1 MERDFVK
8 EKLQEYLKGVNAK
21 RNKVAQAHR
30 ARQSNSPFGEGGS
43 IDVYALSM
51 KMEGAVELAKKLGV
65 IDKNKDPQE
74 LLNE

>member
-8 EKLQEYLKGVNAK
+8 EKLQEYLKRVNAE
-21 RNKVAQAHR
+21 RNEVARAHR
-30 ARQSNSPFGEGGS
+30 ARQSRSAFEEGS
-43 IDVYALSM
+43 VDVYALSK
-51 KMEGAVELAKKLGV
+51 KMEGAVDLAKELGV